1 MPPPPRPPP
10 GLVDLPDDVLRLV
23 LARCTPRALTCAAST
38 CRTLRALAAQVPLGT
53 VTLTAVQAL
62 SVMRWLW
69 SPSVAPR
76 VHTLVARRCLYGRC
90 LWTNKLPALRSLT
103 LAFCRVR
110 VDALHILPPGLV
122 HLDMHQVLPP
132 QGRAH
137 ARVSF
142 ERLRRLR
149 VLRLVLATHAWD
161 AAFVARLP
169 RGLRVMHVRGARAMI
184 MESFMPRGLRDVRL
198 HAGCMLLV
206 SNRVPPTVRT
216 LHLRCPQGHL
226 WLGDVIPLRPRRLK
240 DLVLHSPTLTAVPRL
255 DCMTALRSLH
265 ITSRAVLLS
274 CRALGA
280 TAVDDLELHADDW
293 LGFTDTRW
301 PTGRACPSRLVA
313 TVNHVRV
320 RNVPIGAPR
329 ALPGPDVLPYV
340 VT

>member
-1 MPPPPRPPP
+1 MAQ
-10 GLVDLPDDVLRLV
+10 LALTDLPDDVLRLV
-23 LARCTPRALTCAAST
+23 LARCTPRTLTCVAST
-38 CRTLRALAAQVPLGT
+38 CRSLRALANEAPLGT
-53 VTLTAVQAL
+53 VTLTCAQAPG
-62 SVMRWLW
+62 VMRWLW
-69 SPSVAPR
+69 SPAVAPR

-90 LWTNKLPALRSLT
+90 LWTDRLPALTSLT

-110 VDALHILPPGLV
+110 VDALQVLPPGLV

-169 RGLRVMHVRGARAMI
+169 PGLRVLHVRGARAMI
-184 MESFMPRGLRDVRL
+184 VESFMPRGLRDVRL
-198 HAGCMLLV
+198 QASCMLLA

-216 LHLRCPQGHL
+216 LHLRCTLGHL
-226 WLGDVIPLRPRRLK
+226 WLGDVLPLRPRRLRH
-240 DLVLHSPTLTAVPRL
+240 LVLQSPSLSSVPGLATMTNLATLHLTCR
-255 DCMTALRSLH
+255 T
-265 ITSRAVLLS
+265 VLLS

-280 TAVDDLELHADDW
+280 TAVDDLELHAKEW

-301 PTGRACPSRLVA
+301 PLHRGTPARLVA
-313 TVNHVRV
+313 TVADVRV
-320 RNVPIGAPR
+320 HAVPIGVRR